1 MWLIITA
8 IALLITVVVTQHIVI
23 IILKDKRYAHSGGLV
38 DKPNFNYIKTDSL
51 SRPKSFAKPKK
62 ERGGRVPPG
71 KEMYTEMSVAN
82 EKLTCDDVEKVVKHS
97 KNKTSQQNE
106 VIDPEKYL
114 KKYKKEV
121 NEMIKKAKEKP
132 KEVEYI
138 EFKGYE
144 NFKEVADFV
153 GYHFS
158 KFVLK
163 VNRYSEEVVSTD
175 NGTFET
181 GVIFYRY
188 LDADTEEYKY
198 DVMSKEKFFR
208 IYTAEVNK

>member
-1 MWLIITA
+1 MMWLIITA
-8 IALLITVVVTQHIVI
+8 IALLITVVIAQHIVI
-23 IILKDKRYAHSGGLV
+23 ITLKDITLKDKRYIPSGGLV
-38 DKPNFNYIKTDSL
+38 DKPNFNYIKTERGFRLKSL
-51 SRPKSFAKPKK
+51 AKTKK
-62 ERGGRVPPG
+62 ERGGKIPPG
-71 KEMYTEMSVAN
+71 KGLYN
-82 EKLTCDDVEKVVKHS
+82 EAIK
-97 KNKTSQQNE
+97 
-106 VIDPEKYL
+106 IDPKEYL
-114 KKYKKEV
+114 EKYKKRRV
-121 NEMIKKAKEKP
+121 NEMINKATEKP

-163 VNRYSEEVVSTD
+163 VNRYGEEVVGTD

-198 DVMSKEKFFR
+198 DVMSKDKFFR
-208 IYTAEVNK
+208 VYTEEVSE